1 MEERRRRNGHSPV
14 SALPSDNRLAGKAKK
29 RIETILVKMAVESNA
44 FLLAVGRVLGG
55 IQVDN
60 QPLFV
65 LPL

>member
-1 MEERRRRNGHSPV
+1 MNIARPQLGSKTVAITGEV
-14 SALPSDNRLAGKAKK
+14 KK
-29 RIETILVKMAVESNA
+29 RMETVLGKMAVESNA

>member
-1 MEERRRRNGHSPV
+1 MDVPRSQNTPQTIT
-14 SALPSDNRLAGKAKK
+14 LAGKAEK
-29 RIETILVKMAVESNA
+29 RMETVLGKMAIVSDS
-44 FLLAVGRVLGG
+44 FLLTVGWVLGG